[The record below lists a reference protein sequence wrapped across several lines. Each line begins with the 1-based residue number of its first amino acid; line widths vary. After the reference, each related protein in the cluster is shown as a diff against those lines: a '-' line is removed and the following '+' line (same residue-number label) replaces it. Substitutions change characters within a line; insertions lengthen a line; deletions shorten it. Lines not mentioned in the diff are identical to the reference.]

1 MDFKRFDFP
10 RPAKNNYHPCQS
22 ALKVFSHQTNRT
34 GHNNLFFF
42 ACTVILLPFGA
53 DFPHRR
59 QWWTWQH
66 CIFAKFPHSFFW
78 WSPGSSWRT
87 QPASGTCAT
96 HKNKVQPFHLAGK
109 HPESLVPNAPSF
121 QTSLWGWV
129 VLTKNSEATQQEM
142 GQPRFRIVQL
152 MLAQT
157 RNCPKDQ
164 SYNNINSIF
173 IHRLKLGSWGTLKSI
188 FLCLR
193 KHRLWSFVEHI
204 R

>member
-22 ALKVFSHQTNRT
+22 ALKVFSHKTNRT

-42 ACTVILLPFGA
+42 AFTVILLPFGLISLIA
-53 DFPHRR
+53 VSGGRYNIVSLPSSR
-59 QWWTWQH
+59 TV
-66 CIFAKFPHSFFW
+66 FFW